1 MAVDENTSLA
11 RGLEVLKLEAE
22 AIRTLQERLGSS
34 FELAVQNMLECEGR
48 VVVAGMGKAGLIG
61 QKISATLASTGT
73 PSLSLHPAEALHGDL
88 GRLRPEDILLALSKS
103 GETRE
108 LIQLVPAV
116 KAIGVS
122 VVALT
127 ESGTSALGKISD
139 LVVEMGPLSEA
150 CPLGLAPT
158 VTTTAMLA
166 LGDAIA
172 MAVLEKR
179 DFTREEFAAFHPA
192 GTLGRS
198 LMRIGEIMRRG
209 HEVPLLNENASLR
222 DALVVMTETPG
233 RPGAAIIT
241 NDSGDLLGIFTDGDL
256 RRIACEGELPLE
268 NPVTQYMAS
277 QPSFVREDQLVG
289 EALHLIKDSHIDQ
302 LPVLE
307 SVGNRVAGLV
317 DVQDLLEVRL

>member
-1 MAVDENTSLA
+1 
-11 RGLEVLKLEAE
+11 
-22 AIRTLQERLGSS
+22 
-34 FELAVQNMLECEGR
+34 
-48 VVVAGMGKAGLIG
+48 
-61 QKISATLASTGT
+61 
-73 PSLSLHPAEALHGDL
+73 
-88 GRLRPEDILLALSKS
+88 
-103 GETRE
+103 
-108 LIQLVPAV
+108 
-116 KAIGVS
+116 
-122 VVALT
+122 
-127 ESGTSALGKISD
+127 
-139 LVVEMGPLSEA
+139 
-150 CPLGLAPT
+150 
-158 VTTTAMLA
+158 MLA